1 MDNEKEIKKLTN
13 LIFLILEAA
22 GSKLTEKEKEILFSK
37 KKPEELKNL
46 NAEQKKNLEDFYGN
60 LNKGYMLL
68 AIKGHEFT
76 NIDRI
81 EEKFGLSI
89 EENYPEASKS
99 FIKFAKTYWTFQ
111 ICLLEDFIGLTDYI
125 AYLYLADLHA
135 KIASVFFPTPGPST
149 ISSSVREKAQREI
162 LKDFDIDI
170 ENFIKG
176 NPILIRDRQ
185 RGI

>member
-68 AIKGHEFT
+68 AIK
-76 NIDRI
+76 
-81 EEKFGLSI
+81 
-89 EENYPEASKS
+89 
-99 FIKFAKTYWTFQ
+99 
-111 ICLLEDFIGLTDYI
+111 
-125 AYLYLADLHA
+125 
-135 KIASVFFPTPGPST
+135 
-149 ISSSVREKAQREI
+149 
-162 LKDFDIDI
+162 
-170 ENFIKG
+170 
-176 NPILIRDRQ
+176 
-185 RGI
+185 